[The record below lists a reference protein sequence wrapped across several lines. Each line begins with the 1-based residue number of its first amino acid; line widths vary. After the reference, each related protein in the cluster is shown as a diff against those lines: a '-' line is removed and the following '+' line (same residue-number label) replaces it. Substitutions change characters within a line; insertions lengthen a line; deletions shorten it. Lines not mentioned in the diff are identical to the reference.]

1 MAEDETEEV
10 DKEVDKAEEEG
21 TNEVVEEV
29 AENTKIG
36 FTSHI
41 SPVTLNMNKMTHYRR
56 RQEKG

>member
-29 AENTKIG
+29 AANTKIG
-36 FTSHI
+36 LTSHI
-41 SPVTLNMNKMTHYRR
+41 SPVTLNMNKMPHYRR